1 MSLEN
6 EYERLLANL
15 ARIDKSSRTLMKAMY
30 RRELENEQMRNAI
43 INLLARS
50 TSLSEKDRGE
60 LIAAIQYNPWEK
72 VKHKMDDLLDNLK
85 LKIGKKSIV
94 GDREVS

>member
-15 ARIDKSSRTLMKAMY
+15 SRIDKSSRTLMKAMY

-43 INLLARS
+43 ISLLARS
-50 TSLSEKDRGE
+50 TSISGKDREE
-60 LIAAIQYNPWEK
+60 LIAAIQYNPWEM
-72 VKHKMDDLLDNLK
+72 VRHKMNDLLDDVK
-85 LKIGKKSIV
+85 LKIGKKSII
-94 GDREVS
+94 GDRENS